1 MYRQDLFP
9 ARSSVGAASTPP
21 GGRAAKRRTARPMT
35 EDVIAVRARAL
46 AGALSEAG
54 FARLRVRDGE
64 TEIELRRA
72 PRTDAVAAGRA
83 PRPAVAEPPAAPPE
97 RRADLIASDVVGVL
111 RHGRPPVVEG
121 QELDADRELASVET
135 LGIRNPVRSRGGGR
149 VVAVFVTEG
158 QPVEYGQ
165 PLFAIER

>member
-1 MYRQDLFP
+1 
-9 ARSSVGAASTPP
+9 
-21 GGRAAKRRTARPMT
+21 MT
-35 EDVIAVRARAL
+35 EDVIAMRARAL
-46 AGALSEAG
+46 AGALAEAG
-54 FARLRVRDGE
+54 FARLRVRDGD

-72 PRTDAVAAGRA
+72 PSANGAAVAGAA
-83 PRPAVAEPPAAPPE
+83 QAHAAEPAPAE

-111 RHGRPPVVEG
+111 RHVRPPIAEG